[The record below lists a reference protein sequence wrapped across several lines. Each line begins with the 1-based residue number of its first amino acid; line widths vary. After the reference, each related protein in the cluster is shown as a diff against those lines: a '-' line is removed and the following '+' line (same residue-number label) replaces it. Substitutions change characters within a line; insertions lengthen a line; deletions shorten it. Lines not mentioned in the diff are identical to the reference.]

1 MSSRKS
7 ANEILFRPI
16 QIGSLSLPN
25 RIVMPPMTR
34 GFSPGG
40 VPGPDVAAYYRRRA
54 EGGAGLIITEGTWIP
69 HPTASNDPGVPSF
82 YGEDALMGWAHV
94 LKEVHDAGGKIVP
107 QLWHI
112 GVAPKSDVAE
122 IYGDRPDERADLI
135 GPSGLASPG
144 VKAGREMSQQHI
156 DDVGEAYVTA
166 AATAYE
172 MGFDGIEL
180 HAAHGYLI
188 DQFFWD
194 QTNLRKDRYGGSIAN
209 RNRFAVDI
217 VKAIRAKTASDF
229 PIILR
234 FSQWKLQD
242 YEARPWPT
250 PQTLENFLG
259 DFVDA
264 GVDIFDCSQ
273 RRFWEPMYD
282 GSGLNLAGW
291 TQKLSGLPA
300 ISVGSVT
307 LSGDFMSAL
316 AHGARDSSSGLGEL
330 IERMERDEFDLIA
343 VGRALIAN
351 PDWLEKVRHNRM
363 DHIIPFRRE
372 MLSNLD

>member
-1 MSSRKS
+1 MNQLT
-7 ANEILFRPI
+7 ANEALFRPL
-16 QIGSLSLPN
+16 QIGSLSLSN

-34 GFSPGG
+34 ASSPGG

-69 HPTASNDPGVPSF
+69 HPTASNDPGVPRF
-82 YGEDALMGWAHV
+82 HGEDALAGWANV
-94 LKEVHDAGGKIVP
+94 LKEVHDAGGKIIP

-122 IYGDRPDERADLI
+122 IYGDRPDQRLSLI
-135 GPSGLASPG
+135 GPSGMASPG
-144 VKAGREMSQQHI
+144 VQSGRTMSQRDI
-156 DDVGEAYVTA
+156 DEVGEAYVRA
-166 AATAYE
+166 AVTAYE
-172 MGFDGIEL
+172 MGFDGVEL
-180 HAAHGYLI
+180 HGAHGYLI

-194 QTNLRKDRYGGSIAN
+194 QTNLRDDRYGGDIAN
-209 RNRFAVDI
+209 RNRFAADI
-217 VKAIRAKTASDF
+217 VRAIRAQTAPDF

-242 YEARPWPT
+242 YEARPWAT
-250 PQTLENFLG
+250 PQTLEEFLG

-264 GVDIFDCSQ
+264 GIDVFDCSQ
-273 RRFWEPMYD
+273 RRFWEPMYE
-282 GSGLNLAGW
+282 GSALNLAGW

-307 LSGDFMSAL
+307 LTGDFMSAL
-316 AHGARDSSSGLGEL
+316 AHGNRDANSDLGEL
-330 IERMERDEFDLIA
+330 IERMERREFDLIG

-351 PDWLEKVRHNRM
+351 PDWAEKIRDDRM
-363 DHIIPFRRE
+363 DEIVPFRRE
-372 MLSNLD
+372 MLSSLG